1 MAAIG
6 NATKHGFLV
15 KEGDALERLA
25 KVKRVTFD
33 KTGTLTVGVP
43 KVVAAESV
51 VDTYSD
57 EDIYTMVAGVEKNS
71 EHPLGKA
78 IVNCFKT
85 DIGKEITLTT
95 ILPWFRGR
103 A

>member
-15 KEGDALERLA
+15 REGDALERLA

-43 KVVAAESV
+43 KVALVKSV
-51 VDTYSD
+51 MDKFPDAS
-57 EDIYTMVAGVEKNS
+57 G
-71 EHPLGKA
+71 LRR
-78 IVNCFKT
+78 
-85 DIGKEITLTT
+85 
-95 ILPWFRGR
+95 RGNG
-103 A
+103 